1 MSQAIVLGFKFKI
14 DWSNLYYLLHPSPGR
29 PDRVSVVETF
39 LAGLNAELMA
49 ERFLASNHLLQTVV
63 VVVECQ
69 SAQIATVKRGPI
81 AMTFDHLEM
90 QMSI

>member
-14 DWSNLYYLLHPSPGR
+14 DWSNLYYLLHPGPGR

-39 LAGLNAELMA
+39 LAGLDAEVMA

-63 VVVECQ
+63 VVVKCH
-69 SAQIATVKRGPI
+69 SAQVVTVKRGPV
-81 AMTFDHLEM
+81 AMTFDHLNM
-90 QMSI
+90 QTSI